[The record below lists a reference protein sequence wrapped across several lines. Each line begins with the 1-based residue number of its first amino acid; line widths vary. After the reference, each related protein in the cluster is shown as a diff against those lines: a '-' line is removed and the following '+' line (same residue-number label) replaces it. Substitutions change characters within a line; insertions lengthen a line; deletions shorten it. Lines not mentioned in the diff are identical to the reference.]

1 MGLKDNNNKNYE
13 SLVSRLYEC
22 KLVKRGITPG
32 TEVSF
37 LLLLKKKRK
46 SDYLLSIIEEV
57 KISTPSLCKSNN
69 NFNKLFKL

>member
-32 TEVSF
+32 TESKF
-37 LLLLKKKRK
+37 SPPFEEKEKK
-46 SDYLLSIIEEV
+46 
-57 KISTPSLCKSNN
+57 SLPPLNYRGGK
-69 NFNKLFKL
+69 NFHPITMQK